1 MGCQPSSAP
10 EWTHDIGPD
19 LVSSGG
25 IFCSC
30 IWRWVFISLRLA
42 GMAWHGTQIKRERKE
57 EKRFACSA
65 GIISTRISSRLRKVA
80 LLYFEQA
87 KST

>member
-25 IFCSC
+25 IF
-30 IWRWVFISLRLA
+30 SLMHLA
-42 GMAWHGTQIKRERKE
+42 LGFHFTKAGRHGMAQTKGKENE
-57 EKRFACSA
+57 EKEGLHAPR
-65 GIISTRISSRLRKVA
+65 
-80 LLYFEQA
+80 
-87 KST
+87 